1 MAFFS
6 SSGYIQWHYTNE
18 NHIRYILYVLNI
30 LSTLICFFGLCTFA
44 RLKHLIR
51 SQTQMI
57 KFIKFIEFMCLKSR
71 FKPSLWLSVHVFVVV
86 YFQRFPAVQCISWP
100 FFCLFTEIITSEL
113 HTCGKGRSG
122 NSRRNAIFVQLMSA

>member
-6 SSGYIQWHYTNE
+6 SSGYIQWHYTNK
-18 NHIRYILYVLNI
+18 NHILYVLNI
-30 LSTLICFFGLCTFA
+30 LSTFICVFGLCTFA

-57 KFIKFIEFMCLKSR
+57 KFIKFIEFMGLKSR
-71 FKPSLWLSVHVFVVV
+71 FRPSLWLFVHVFVVV
-86 YFQRFPAVQCISWP
+86 YSQRFPAVPCISWP
-100 FFCLFTEIITSEL
+100 FFCLFIEIITSEL
-113 HTCGKGRSG
+113 HTCGRGRSG